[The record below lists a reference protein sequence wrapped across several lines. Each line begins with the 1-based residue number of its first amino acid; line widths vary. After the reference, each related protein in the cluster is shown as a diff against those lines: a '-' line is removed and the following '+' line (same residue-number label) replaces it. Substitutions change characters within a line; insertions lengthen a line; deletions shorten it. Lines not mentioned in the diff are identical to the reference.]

1 MAGTMRKRGKDSWY
15 LEVTIGTDFR
25 GKPIRYSRTVH
36 GTKKQAEKE
45 LAKFYTECEEE
56 TCITYLHRLR
66 AMQTEW
72 KFSVGSKWKDTRY
85 LLVNEFGEPIFPR
98 NPSRWFI
105 DFIEKLDG
113 VHRITFHQLRHTHV
127 ALLAHLGTDIHKIS
141 KKVGHSE
148 ETTTLRTYM
157 HILEK
162 TEHEDAK
169 RIDLFYQKTKV

>member
-1 MAGTMRKRGKDSWY
+1 M
-15 LEVTIGTDFR
+15 
-25 GKPIRYSRTVH
+25 
-36 GTKKQAEKE
+36 QA
-45 LAKFYTECEEE
+45 
-56 TCITYLHRLR
+56 
-66 AMQTEW
+66 EW
-72 KFSVGSKWKDTRY
+72 KFSVGSKWQDTGY

-105 DFIEKLDG
+105 DFIKNLDG

-127 ALLAHLGTDIHKIS
+127 ALLAHLGIDIHKIS

-162 TEHEDAK
+162 TEHNESIYFIRK
-169 RIDLFYQKTKV
+169 RKSKTVFYVNFTSTALFKKKER